1 MTTPLSEIT
10 DTDDKPDE
18 NSLDTKGNQANL
30 FSLFQVGNEFP
41 AHANLV
47 RNVLNI
53 FKSHPL
59 TNILQHLEVYQITLQ
74 TFKSFDVNKL
84 PTELSDY
91 GNRDTPIP
99 SFENYPIA
107 AVFLSELPKKRLAK
121 NSVYIFQLLL
131 ILAIMSKQYDES
143 IIVKAANS
151 LRLASNNADS
161 EKIFEEFHSIFDD
174 MHDTRQLFNTIS
186 TNSKIREN
194 GRAKSLF
201 NSFKRL
207 LKYIPL
213 SASKICDIQQS
224 IPFIDAEDVSTLS
237 SSIPITF
244 QATSDVIKTEPND
257 QCIVYTDDNM
267 DVLTDIAD
275 EEITKAVKD
284 IVSNEDIAETK
295 KIAKEASR
303 DIGAI
308 TSGFH
313 SLYYP
318 DNDYNKYATN
328 LFNEIERNWL
338 ATELKKEATT
348 SSQNVTSL
356 VISLS
361 ICLSIN
367 YSEVLEMVIGDEEKI
382 TPDGY
387 YRKVVPDAEKAIK
400 PSNTDNQYIQHINDS
415 STPYI
420 YLPLPGFITKKIEKI
435 TKEKLIKKPKVYE
448 LFKEK
453 DDPSQLIKYFI
464 ANLNKTYSQRFIT
477 NRLSCQLRQY
487 TKSIYNDPSL
497 TYALFGNKNQRA
509 PAAFYYRAITI
520 GQLVKTYEKLVND
533 YFK

>member
-10 DTDDKPDE
+10 DTDDKSDE

-30 FSLFQVGNEFP
+30 FSLFQVSNEFP

-47 RNVLNI
+47 GNVLKI
-53 FKSHPL
+53 FKYHPL
-59 TNILQHLEVYQITLQ
+59 TNILQHLEIYQITLQ
-74 TFKSFDVNKL
+74 TFKSFDKSTL

-107 AVFLSELPKKRLAK
+107 AVFLIELPEKRLAK

-131 ILAIMSKQYDES
+131 VLAIMSKQCDES

-151 LRLASNNADS
+151 LRFASNNADS
-161 EKIFEEFHSIFDD
+161 EKIFEEFHSLFDD

-186 TNSKIREN
+186 TNNKIREN

-207 LKYIPL
+207 LRYIPL
-213 SASKICDIQQS
+213 SATKICDMQQS
-224 IPFIDAEDVSTLS
+224 RPFIDAEDVSTLS

-244 QATSDVIKTEPND
+244 QVKSDVIKTEPND
-257 QCIVYTDDNM
+257 QCIVYTDDNK
-267 DVLTDIAD
+267 DVLTDIVD
-275 EEITKAVKD
+275 EEITKEVKEN
-284 IVSNEDIAETK
+284 ISNEDIAETK
-295 KIAKEASR
+295 KFAKEASR

-338 ATELKKEATT
+338 ATELKKDTT
-348 SSQNVTSL
+348 NTSQNATSV

-361 ICLSIN
+361 ICLSVN
-367 YSEVLEMVIGDEEKI
+367 YSEILEMIIGDEEQI
-382 TPDGY
+382 THDGH
-387 YRKVVPDAEKAIK
+387 YRKVIPDAEKAIK

-420 YLPLPGFITKKIEKI
+420 YLPLPGFITKAIEKI
-435 TKEKLIKKPKVYE
+435 TKTKLIKKAKISE
-448 LFKEK
+448 LFNEE
-453 DDPSQLIKYFI
+453 DDPSQLIKDFI

-487 TKSIYNDPSL
+487 TKSRYNDPSL
-497 TYALFGNKNQRA
+497 TYALFGNENQRA

-520 GQLVKTYEKLVND
+520 GKLVKTYEKLVTD